1 MSENVGHICNIQAID
16 VFHLLKNMFELVFSK
31 FKKYLSFS
39 DPRHCHALHPEEC
52 AQVHGCPRLA
62 VVEAAHQDQPDAQ
75 RPQNRGPAKVENG
88 ES

>member
-1 MSENVGHICNIQAID
+1 MSENVGHICNIQAIN
-16 VFHLLKNMFELVFSK
+16 VLHLLKNVYKLVFSNL
-31 FKKYLSFS
+31 KKCLYFS
-39 DPRHCHALHPEEC
+39 DPRHCHALHPEER

-75 RPQNRGPAKVENG
+75 RPQNRGPAQVENG